1 MTSYNKAFRLIIKKN
16 FMLLIISIALL
27 VVTMGFW
34 IGIPVIAIG
43 NILSKLNIPVFIHI
57 ICISISVGLFF
68 SLYFIPFHLK
78 VAHLVGEMKNESTIK
93 AFSRLQLVF
102 VLLSATAFYVIIN
115 VVLVL

>member
-1 MTSYNKAFRLIIKKN
+1 MTSYNKAFRIIIKKN

-34 IGIPVIAIG
+34 LGIPVFAIG
-43 NILSKLNIPVFIHI
+43 NILSKLNIPGFIHI
-57 ICISISVGLFF
+57 VCISILVGFFF

-115 VVLVL
+115 IVLAL